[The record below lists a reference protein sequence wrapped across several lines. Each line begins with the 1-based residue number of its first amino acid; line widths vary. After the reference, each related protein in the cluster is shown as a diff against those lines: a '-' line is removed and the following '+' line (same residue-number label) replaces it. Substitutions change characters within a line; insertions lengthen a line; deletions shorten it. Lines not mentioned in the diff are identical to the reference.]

1 MVLLKRINRSYYYD
15 FTQKNVL
22 FVSFKIVTMLFGKI
36 KQGDA
41 KAFEGLFRE
50 YYPSVCAVARRFVTD
65 EIAAEDIAQE
75 VFINLWEKRALHP
88 EISDLKTFLYVLV
101 KNRCYNYL
109 RDKRPTDD
117 LINLDVADE
126 WLKDHIV
133 EEEAYRLVAKAIKA
147 LPSQSSRIM
156 ELVAAGKQNAEISE
170 ILNISVSTVKTL
182 KYNAI
187 KTLRVSLKDHV
198 FLLFLF
204 FDKK

>member
-1 MVLLKRINRSYYYD
+1 
-15 FTQKNVL
+15 
-22 FVSFKIVTMLFGKI
+22 MLFDKI
-36 KQGDA
+36 RLGDA

-50 YYPSVCAVARRFVTD
+50 YYPSMCAVARRFVTD

-75 VFINLWEKRALHP
+75 AFIKLWEKRSFHP
-88 EISDLKTFLYVLV
+88 EIADLKTFLYVLV

-109 RDKRPTDD
+109 RDKRPTTD
-117 LINLDVADE
+117 LMSMDVADE

-133 EEEAYRLVAKAIKA
+133 EEEAYRLVMKAIKT
-147 LPSQSSRIM
+147 LPLQSSRIM

-187 KTLRVSLKDHV
+187 KTLRESLKDHI

-204 FDKK
+204 LEEK